1 MLHNVCYIHLGSS
14 ETDVSLD
21 FNPFTQTQSTHLEF
35 ALVNRNGSVKPGF
48 ALTLNPSNWTVSRPL
63 ELSPLTQLDHIPSN
77 IDGLA
82 RSSPKWNLGN
92 AFNEMV
98 SATVKS

>member
-1 MLHNVCYIHLGSS
+1 M
-14 ETDVSLD
+14 
-21 FNPFTQTQSTHLEF
+21 PFDWTFPTQ
-35 ALVNRNGSVKPGF
+35 NR
-48 ALTLNPSNWTVSRPL
+48 SRPL
-63 ELSPLTQLDHIPSN
+63 RGLATPVPDLRDALQDLKPANWAAPRLPRISPLTQLDHIPSN